1 MLWIIYSIIAV
12 LIWSIV
18 NIVDKH
24 ILEKRIKNSLIPV
37 VIFGVIG
44 LLIAIII
51 YLLQGFQPL
60 SGLNIILALI
70 AGIFLKLTNVFYFKA
85 TKIEEISRVIPLL
98 SLSPLFVLILA
109 TIFLGEVFK
118 PLQYLGIFLLVIG
131 AILLSTKNF
140 KEEIR
145 LSKAFCI

>member
-131 AILLSTKNF
+131 AILLSTKIF

>member
-1 MLWIIYSIIAV
+1 MLWVIYSIIAV